1 MKSVRFIR
9 SRSAW
14 GALAVAALLAAC
26 AAAVTTSKAMVTLS
40 GNNEVPPVT
49 TPAAG
54 DAWFTVDP
62 DWTVKGKVTTT
73 GIAATAAHIHEA
85 RQGANGPVIIP
96 LVRTGDNEWSVPPA
110 TRLTEG
116 QLKTYREGGMYVN
129 VHSSAYPSGEIR
141 GQLTP

>member
-1 MKSVRFIR
+1 MERLHFKG
-9 SRSAW
+9 SRPAW
-14 GALAVAALLAAC
+14 AAIAAAVLLAAC

-40 GNNEVPPVT
+40 GSNEVPPVT
-49 TPAAG
+49 TPATG

-73 GIAATAAHIHEA
+73 GIAATAAHIHEG
-85 RQGANGPVIIP
+85 RQGANGAVAIP
-96 LVRTGDNEWSVPPA
+96 LVRTGDNEWSVPPG

-129 VHSSAYPSGEIR
+129 VHSAAYPGGEIR